1 MDCGAIFCGKENMQ
15 VNTQQ
20 YMSTDYYSGKHNS
33 TGSRTPDNM
42 DYREFLRQKIREM
55 SEKIRNG
62 ETEPVFQTGA
72 GAYTIKEWNRLIERV
87 DSVENKLKEEQK
99 IREEKLKEEKEVQK
113 TSDL

>member
-1 MDCGAIFCGKENMQ
+1 MQ

-20 YMSTDYYSGKHNS
+20 YMSADYYSGKHNS
-33 TGSRTPDNM
+33 TDSRISDNM

-55 SEKIRNG
+55 SEKIRKG
-62 ETEPVFQTGA
+62 ETEPVIQTGA

-87 DSVENKLKEEQK
+87 DSVEDKLKEEQQ
-99 IREEKLKEEKEVQK
+99 IREEKLKEAKEVPK